1 MLVLGDLG
9 VFGLWPKGVGV
20 QPVLKPSCCTLLSP
34 LSQSHVLSKIGGECG
49 PGSPNTNT
57 IHRIYSQGE
66 HDPSSKATVN
76 LLLVRV
82 RVGLSV

>member
-1 MLVLGDLG
+1 MLALGDLG

-49 PGSPNTNT
+49 
-57 IHRIYSQGE
+57 
-66 HDPSSKATVN
+66 
-76 LLLVRV
+76 
-82 RVGLSV
+82 